1 MRLDEFGLIGRITK
15 GLKQGPDVVL
25 GPGDDAAVLRPAGDL
40 AVSTDLLVEGV
51 HFRRDWSSAF
61 DVGRKIVAV
70 NVADIESMG
79 AAPSAIVIGL
89 AVPAELDQQWVHE
102 FAAGARAECERAG
115 VSLVGG
121 DLSRAAQ
128 IVGCAT
134 AHGNL
139 AGREAVTR
147 AGARPGDVVA
157 VRGQLGLASAGLA
170 LLQLGYPEAP
180 RALAAQRCP
189 QVPYG
194 QGLIAARAGASAMCD
209 ISDGL
214 VADLGHIAAASQV
227 GIELS
232 TQRLPI
238 DPEIELVAA
247 AAEVSPLQFVLGGGE
262 DHALAATFG
271 DAAAVP
277 AGWRVL
283 GRVVEGTGV
292 SVDSAP
298 WQGSAGWNHFG
309 SATARSGG

>member
-1 MRLDEFGLIGRITK
+1 MSLDEFGLIDRITQ
-15 GLKQGPDVVL
+15 GLDLGPDVVL
-25 GPGDDAAVLRPAGDL
+25 GPGDDAAVLRPTGDV

-61 DVGRKIVAV
+61 DVGRKVVAV

-79 AAPSAIVIGL
+79 AVPSAIVIGL
-89 AVPAELDQQWVHE
+89 AVPAELDQQWVQE
-102 FAAGARAECERAG
+102 FATGARAECGRAG

-139 AGREAVTR
+139 TGRDPVTR

-157 VRGQLGLASAGLA
+157 MRGQLGLAAAGLA
-170 LLQLGYPEAP
+170 ALQLGFTAAP
-180 RALAAQRCP
+180 QAFAAQRCP

-194 QGLIAARAGASAMCD
+194 QGLIAARAGANAMCD

-232 TQRLPI
+232 TRRLPI

-247 AAEVSPLQFVLGGGE
+247 AAEVSPQQFVLGGGE
-262 DHALAATFG
+262 DHALAATFS

-277 AGWRVL
+277 VGWQIIGNVVAGNQ
-283 GRVVEGTGV
+283 V
-292 SVDSAP
+292 SVDAAP

-309 SATARSGG
+309 SGTARSGG